1 MGRFFTRER
10 FGRPQFWAA
19 LLLLVFLAQCL
30 WLVNRSFR
38 LGPDASETFRIRAGL
53 AQWRGRSLA
62 GVLTGAQSSA
72 PNTDAAGWLGNHA
85 AADPNHSALWYLVAS
100 APLLFCPEPQCL
112 ATAQGGWLAHMPYLV
127 FGALL
132 GASLWYVSRRLYG
145 NAGGYVAL
153 ALYCFSP
160 GIIRASALWFAEP
173 EIGAAWGA
181 FGAIWTAVAVAHT
194 LYAPREVV
202 LWNWR
207 RILLLG
213 LSFALAVGSQY
224 SLIIVPVLSLACML
238 YLAPG
243 RPGAA
248 VVIWAAACGIGLVI
262 LLASYFFHPSAF
274 LESMGNAWFFRTS
287 LFAYARPWI
296 YRRVLAGI
304 VQSSP
309 ALIVAVP
316 AAVMVYIAWDRTRY
330 FGNSVPLLAAL
341 LFLALAVGTPHY
353 PGLGF
358 QLLSLPFFFIF
369 VAGIAADLLETDHRN
384 LVRACICAL
393 LVSNGL
399 WEAWELLRAGRG

>member
-10 FGRPQFWAA
+10 FGKPQFWAA

-30 WLVNRSFR
+30 WLVDRSLR
-38 LGPDASETFRIRAGL
+38 WPPDPGEMFRIRAGL
-53 AQWRGRSLA
+53 AQWRGTPIARLPPAASA
-62 GVLTGAQSSA
+62 ATSS
-72 PNTDAAGWLGNHA
+72 DANRLWSA
-85 AADPNHSALWYLVAS
+85 ATDPNHSALWYLLAS
-100 APLLFCPEPQCL
+100 APLLFFPGSL
-112 ATAQGGWLAHMPYLV
+112 GLSAAAGWLAHAQYLI
-127 FGALL
+127 FGTLL

-207 RILLLG
+207 RTLLLG
-213 LSFALAVGSQY
+213 LSFALAIGSQY
-224 SLIIVPVLSLACML
+224 SLMIVTVLSLALML
-238 YLAPG
+238 YLAPN
-243 RPGAA
+243 RRGAA
-248 VVIWAAACGIGLVI
+248 AVIWAAACSIALLI
-262 LLASYFFHPSAF
+262 LFVSYFFQASAF
-274 LESMGNAWFFRTS
+274 LESLRSASFFRIS
-287 LFAYARPWI
+287 WFAYARPWV

-304 VQSSP
+304 IQSSP
-309 ALIVAVP
+309 ALVLAVP
-316 AAVMVYIAWDRTRY
+316 AAVMIYIMWARTRY
-330 FGNSVPLLAAL
+330 FGNSVPLLIAV
-341 LFLALAVGTPHY
+341 LFLALGVGTPHY

-358 QLLSLPFFFIF
+358 QLLSLPFLFIF
-369 VAGIAADLLETDHRN
+369 VAGIAADVLETPHRN
-384 LVRACICAL
+384 LVRVCIWAL

-399 WEAWELLRAGRG
+399 WEVWQLMRAGAG